1 MSELHCFSSK
11 STFSFTLTGRLL
23 KAIPLQKL
31 STRLATV
38 PSLEIRIFSP
48 WTLWNSSGGKLLV
61 LWYCEEDR
69 DAVTKNTTLVYNT
82 NSWSR
87 EKNQRSWDS
96 STETVRKKVC
106 PKVVSRFPLNF
117 YLTNISDAFI
127 LLPPQL
133 GTKNSQLLLRH
144 PSVCAPDFTT
154 PGRYDDLLG
163 GYSVCKKDCMQLSG

>member
-1 MSELHCFSSK
+1 M
-11 STFSFTLTGRLL
+11 
-23 KAIPLQKL
+23 
-31 STRLATV
+31 
-38 PSLEIRIFSP
+38 
-48 WTLWNSSGGKLLV
+48 V

-69 DAVTKNTTLVYNT
+69 DAVTNNTTLVYNT
-82 NSWSR
+82 NSWSQKKIKGR
-87 EKNQRSWDS
+87 EILPLKRY
-96 STETVRKKVC
+96 EKKFVLKLY
-106 PKVVSRFPLNF
+106 PVFPLIF

-154 PGRYDDLLG
+154 PGGYDDLLG